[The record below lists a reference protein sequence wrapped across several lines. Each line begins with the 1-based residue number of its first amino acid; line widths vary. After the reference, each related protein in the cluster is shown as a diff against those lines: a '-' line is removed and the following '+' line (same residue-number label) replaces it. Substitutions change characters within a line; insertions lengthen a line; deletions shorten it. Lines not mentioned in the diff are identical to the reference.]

1 MCWIC
6 EQERQVHSPRKDTRM
21 IYLQNILLAFF
32 YFVLQFLK
40 LFRVEGWV
48 HFAVVF
54 S

>member
-1 MCWIC
+1 MC
-6 EQERQVHSPRKDTRM
+6 EQVRRVLSIRKEKCT
-21 IYLQNILLAFF
+21 IYLKNILLAFF

-48 HFAVVF
+48 RFAVGL